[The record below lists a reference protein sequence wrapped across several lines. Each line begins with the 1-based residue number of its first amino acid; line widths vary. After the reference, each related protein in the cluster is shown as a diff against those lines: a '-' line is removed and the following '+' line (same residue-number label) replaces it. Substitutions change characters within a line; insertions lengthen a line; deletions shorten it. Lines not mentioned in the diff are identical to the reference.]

1 MNDSG
6 DFTRRGFLGTAM
18 GSSALVGALGALR
31 SSALAEGAACS
42 LKLGLA
48 SYTTRK
54 FDLDKTVEWTKR
66 LGLPFL
72 CLKSFHLPLE
82 GPAEA
87 TAAAAAK
94 VREAGLDLYAGGVIT
109 MKKHEEVD
117 QAFAYAKAAGFGMII
132 GAPAVAMLGKV
143 EEAIKAHDIKVAI
156 HNHGPEDKEFPTPQS
171 AYEKIKGMDKRL
183 GLCMDI
189 GHTIR
194 ANEDPAKT
202 AEACADRLFDVHIK
216 DVTAAAKEG
225 KTLEMGRGIIDIP
238 ALFRALL
245 KLKYDGVCSFEYEKD
260 EADPWPGLS
269 ESVGY
274 TRGVLA
280 ALGAKG

>member
-1 MNDSG
+1 MGDAV
-6 DFTRRGFLGTAM
+6 DFTRRGFFGMAM
-18 GSSALVGALGALR
+18 GGAVGAVLPRGAF
-31 SSALAEGAACS
+31 GAGGGVGACP

-66 LGLPFL
+66 LGLPYL

-82 GPAEA
+82 ASAEE
-87 TAAAAAK
+87 TARSAAK

-109 MKKHEEVD
+109 MKKPEEVD
-117 QAFAYAKAAGFGMII
+117 QAFAYAKAAGLRLIV
-132 GAPAVAMLGKV
+132 GAPTPEMLGKV
-143 EEAIKAHDIKVAI
+143 EEAVKAHGIRVAI
-156 HNHGPEDKEFPTPQS
+156 HNHGPEDKQFPTPQS
-171 AYEKIKGMDKRL
+171 AYEKIKGMDRRL

-189 GHTIR
+189 GHTVR
-194 ANEDPAKT
+194 AGEDPAKT

-245 KLKYDGVCSFEYEKD
+245 KMKFDGVCSFEYEKD
-260 EADPWPGLS
+260 EMDPWPGLS

-274 TRGVLA
+274 ARGVLA
-280 ALGAKG
+280 ALKC

>member
-1 MNDSG
+1 MSDW
-6 DFTRRGFLGTAM
+6 TRRGFLGTAM
-18 GSSALVGALGALR
+18 GGGAGALAATGLSVA
-31 SSALAEGAACS
+31 AEGGGS
-42 LKLGLA
+42 PLKLGLA

-54 FDLDKTVEWTKR
+54 FDLETTIGWTKR

-82 GPAEA
+82 ASAEE

-94 VREAGLDLYAGGVIT
+94 VREAGLDLYGGGVIS
-109 MKKHEEVD
+109 MKKAEEVD
-117 QAFAYAKAAGFGMII
+117 QAFAYAKAAGFRVIVA
-132 GAPAVAMLGKV
+132 APVVEMLGKV
-143 EEAIKAHDIKVAI
+143 EEAIKAHDMRVAI
-156 HNHGPEDKEFPTPQS
+156 HNHGPEDKHFPTPQA
-171 AYEKIKGMDKRL
+171 AYEKIQGMDKRF

-189 GHTIR
+189 GHTMR
-194 ANEDPAKT
+194 AGEDPAKT
-202 AEACADRLFDVHIK
+202 AEACFDRLFDVHIK
-216 DVTAAAKEG
+216 DVTAAAKDG

-238 ALFRALL
+238 ALFRTLL

-260 EADPWPGLS
+260 DADPWPGLS

-280 ALGAKG
+280 ALGEKG

>member
-1 MNDSG
+1 MSG
-6 DFTRRGFLGTAM
+6 CTRRGFLGSAMGGALGVLGAM
-18 GSSALVGALGALR
+18 GSAAK
-31 SSALAEGAACS
+31 AEGAGSA

-54 FDLDKTVEWTKR
+54 FDLETTVGWTKR

-72 CLKSFHLPLE
+72 CLKSFHLPLDAS
-82 GPAEA
+82 AEE
-87 TAAAAAK
+87 TAKGAAK
-94 VREAGLDLYAGGVIT
+94 VREAGLDLYAGGVIS
-109 MKKHEEVD
+109 MKKAEEVD
-117 QAFAYAKAAGFGMII
+117 QAFAYAKAAGFRVIVA
-132 GAPAVAMLGKV
+132 APTVEMLGKV
-143 EEAIKAHDIKVAI
+143 EEAIKAHDIQVAI
-156 HNHGPEDKEFPTPQS
+156 HNHGPEDKHFPTPQS
-171 AYEKIKGMDKRL
+171 AYEKVKGMDKRL

-194 ANEDPAKT
+194 AGECPAKA
-202 AEACADRLFDVHIK
+202 AEACLDRLFDVHIK

-238 ALFRALL
+238 ALFRTLL

-280 ALGAKG
+280 ALAAKG

>member
-1 MNDSG
+1 MGDAV
-6 DFTRRGFLGTAM
+6 DFTRRGFFGMAM
-18 GSSALVGALGALR
+18 GGAVGALVPGGVL
-31 SSALAEGAACS
+31 GAAGGVGACP

-66 LGLPFL
+66 LGLPYL

-82 GPAEA
+82 ASAEE
-87 TAAAAAK
+87 TARSAAK

-109 MKKHEEVD
+109 MKKPEEVD
-117 QAFAYAKAAGFGMII
+117 QAFAYAKAAGLRLIV
-132 GAPAVAMLGKV
+132 GAPTPEMLGKV
-143 EEAIKAHDIKVAI
+143 EEAVKAHGIRVAI
-156 HNHGPEDKEFPTPQS
+156 HNHGPEDKQFPTPQS
-171 AYEKIKGMDKRL
+171 AYEKIKGMDRRL

-189 GHTIR
+189 GHTVR
-194 ANEDPAKT
+194 AGEDPAKT

-245 KLKYDGVCSFEYEKD
+245 KMKFDGVCSFEYEKD
-260 EADPWPGLS
+260 EMDPWPGLS

-274 TRGVLA
+274 ARGVLA
-280 ALGAKG
+280 ALKC

>member
-1 MNDSG
+1 MSG
-6 DFTRRGFLGTAM
+6 LTRRGFLGTAM
-18 GSSALVGALGALR
+18 GGAVGVLGAMG
-31 SSALAEGAACS
+31 STAKAEGAGCA

-54 FDLDKTVEWTKR
+54 FDLETTVGWTKR

-72 CLKSFHLPLE
+72 CLKSFHLPLDAS
-82 GPAEA
+82 AEE
-87 TAAAAAK
+87 TAKGAAK
-94 VREAGLDLYAGGVIT
+94 VREAGLDLYAGGVIS
-109 MKKHEEVD
+109 MKKPEEVD
-117 QAFAYAKAAGFGMII
+117 QAFAYAKAAGFRVIVA
-132 GAPAVAMLGKV
+132 APVVEMLGKV
-143 EEAIKAHDIKVAI
+143 EEAIKAHDIRVAI
-156 HNHGPEDKEFPTPQS
+156 HNHGPEDKHFPTPQS
-171 AYEKIKGMDKRL
+171 AYEKIRGMDKRF

-194 ANEDPAKT
+194 AGECPAKA
-202 AEACADRLFDVHIK
+202 AEACFDRLFDVHIK

-280 ALGAKG
+280 ALGA

>member
-1 MNDSG
+1 MG
-6 DFTRRGFLGTAM
+6 DAGGFTRRGFFGMAM
-18 GSSALVGALGALR
+18 GGSIGAALPLGAF
-31 SSALAEGAACS
+31 GAAGDGGACS

-72 CLKSFHLPLE
+72 CLKSFHLPLDA
-82 GPAEA
+82 PAEE
-87 TAAAAAK
+87 TAKSAAK

-109 MKKHEEVD
+109 MKKPEDVD
-117 QAFAYAKAAGFGMII
+117 QAFAYAKAAGFRLIV
-132 GAPAVAMLGKV
+132 GAPTPEMLGKV
-143 EEAIKAHDIKVAI
+143 EEAVKAHDIRLAI
-156 HNHGPEDKEFPTPQS
+156 HNHGPEDKQFPTPQS
-171 AYEKIKGMDKRL
+171 AYEKIRGMDRRL

-189 GHTIR
+189 GHTVR
-194 ANEDPAKT
+194 AGEDPGKT

-245 KLKYDGVCSFEYEKD
+245 KLKFDGVCSFEYEKD
-260 EADPWPGLS
+260 ESDPLPGLS

-274 TRGVLA
+274 ARGVLA
-280 ALGAKG
+280 TLKG